1 MKLTHALMTVGAL
14 GLVAGTTPL
23 ASAATVQTG
32 YSPTATQY
40 GQTRL
45 REFGNHN
52 DREVYVG
59 VPSLGSKNHR
69 VELDLRW
76 DSANY
81 LTFSY
86 DAAGDALTTSLD
98 LGNDGSVD
106 HQLVYGNWSSEA
118 LSITADDPTLLPMNY
133 LQIDIAAREKDS
145 TIALSDVLLDG
156 HALGT
161 FTGDGGW
168 DNWNVTGIDLSGGFE
183 FSGLLTLS
191 GVTSGSA
198 EKNKVQVGFGHDPQA
213 PVPVPEPATLIALGF
228 FGLLI
233 RRF

>member
-1 MKLTHALMTVGAL
+1 MKLTHALMTVGAI

-23 ASAATVQTG
+23 APAATVQSG
-32 YSPTATQY
+32 YSTTATQY

-52 DREVYVG
+52 DREVYLG
-59 VPSLGSKNHR
+59 VPSLGSGSNR
-69 VELDLRW
+69 VELDLAW
-76 DSANY
+76 NSTSQ

-86 DAAGDALTTSLD
+86 DATGDKLITSLD
-98 LGNDGSVD
+98 LGNNGSID
-106 HQLVYGNWSSEA
+106 QQLVYGNWSSEA
-118 LSITADDPTLLPMNY
+118 LSITGDDPTLLPMNY
-133 LQIDIAAREKDS
+133 LQIDIAAREAGA

-161 FTGDGGW
+161 FTGSNGW
-168 DNWNVTGIDLSGGFE
+168 HNWNVTGIDLSDGFE

-198 EKNKVQVGFGHDPQA
+198 EKNKVQIGFGHDPHA
-213 PVPVPEPATLIALGF
+213 AVPVPEPATLIALGL